1 MNNLKRRKFNNLYW
15 TYLVIAIC
23 TFLMTDID
31 YTRILAFL
39 VGITTFGISCE
50 QIAKLTGIPYSTVGR
65 IRYNSI
71 KSIKLEHVV
80 KIAKVLDIDLNELK
94 GE

>member
-1 MNNLKRRKFNNLYW
+1 MLKISKENSNEVIPMFK
-15 TYLVIAIC
+15 YLLK
-23 TFLMTDID
+23 TKQEKT
-31 YTRILAFL
+31 
-39 VGITTFGISCE
+39 GISCE

-65 IRYNSI
+65 IRYNSV
-71 KSIKLEHVV
+71 KNIKLEHIV

>member
-1 MNNLKRRKFNNLYW
+1 MKISKQNSNEAIPTFK
-15 TYLVIAIC
+15 YL
-23 TFLMTDID
+23 L
-31 YTRILAFL
+31 
-39 VGITTFGISCE
+39 TTKQEETGISCE

-71 KSIKLEHVV
+71 KSIKLEHIV

>member
-1 MNNLKRRKFNNLYW
+1 MVLKISKEKNNEYISMFKYLFKKRQVQ
-15 TYLVIAIC
+15 T
-23 TFLMTDID
+23 
-31 YTRILAFL
+31 
-39 VGITTFGISCE
+39 GISSE

-65 IRYNSI
+65 IRYNSV
-71 KSIKLEHVV
+71 KNIKLEHIV

>member
-1 MNNLKRRKFNNLYW
+1 MLKISKEQNNEAISMFKYLLKTKQEE
-15 TYLVIAIC
+15 T
-23 TFLMTDID
+23 
-31 YTRILAFL
+31 
-39 VGITTFGISCE
+39 GISCE
-50 QIAKLTGIPYSTVGR
+50 RIAKLTGIPYSTVGR

-71 KSIKLEHVV
+71 KSIKLEHIV

>member
-1 MNNLKRRKFNNLYW
+1 MKISKQNSNEAIPTFKYLLKTKQEE
-15 TYLVIAIC
+15 T
-23 TFLMTDID
+23 
-31 YTRILAFL
+31 
-39 VGITTFGISCE
+39 GISCE